1 MTGRGACIN
10 KKNGK
15 ADLHSLTV
23 TEPKSLAALN
33 RLIAASEPLV
43 PGSKRAVLGEGPMHP
58 AMAFVGEQPGD
69 QEDIEGRPFVGPAG
83 QILNRAFAAAG
94 ISRKKTYLT
103 NAVKHFKFE
112 ERGKRRIHQKP
123 TVGEVK
129 HYRWW
134 LLKELEF
141 VQPTLIIALGATAAL
156 ALANRP
162 ISVMK
167 QRGPITF
174 EAGPGYV
181 TVHPSY
187 LLRVPDRAAKNEAFA
202 AFVEDLRSAS
212 SLAASLA
219 ASQSTKVKR
228 HQRSALRD

>member
-1 MTGRGACIN
+1 LRA
-10 KKNGK
+10 
-15 ADLHSLTV
+15 LTE

-33 RLIAASEPLV
+33 RLIEASEPLAT
-43 PGSKRAVLGEGPMHP
+43 GSKRAVLGEGPMHP

-69 QEDIEGRPFVGPAG
+69 QEDIEGHPFVGPAG
-83 QILNRAFAAAG
+83 QILNRAFAAAE

-134 LLKELEF
+134 LIKELEL
-141 VQPTLIIALGATAAL
+141 VRPTLIVTLGATAAL

-167 QRGPITF
+167 QRGPMTF

-187 LLRVPDRAAKNEAFA
+187 LLRLPDKSAKAEAFA

-212 SLAASLA
+212 SFAASLA
-219 ASQSTKVKR
+219 ASQQTKVKR
-228 HQRSALRD
+228 HQRSTLRD

>member
-1 MTGRGACIN
+1 MTE
-10 KKNGK
+10 
-15 ADLHSLTV
+15 

-43 PGSKRAVLGEGPMHP
+43 TGSKRAVLGEGPMHP

-69 QEDIEGRPFVGPAG
+69 QEDIEGSPIRRSGRSNTEPRIRRCRNKPQKNVSDECCQTFQIRGARQTPDSPEADSRRSETLPLVADSKNSSSCNLHLSSRSERRP
-83 QILNRAFAAAG
+83 
-94 ISRKKTYLT
+94 
-103 NAVKHFKFE
+103 
-112 ERGKRRIHQKP
+112 
-123 TVGEVK
+123 
-129 HYRWW
+129 RWRS
-134 LLKELEF
+134 
-141 VQPTLIIALGATAAL
+141 PI
-156 ALANRP
+156 RP

-167 QRGPITF
+167 QRGPMTF

-228 HQRSALRD
+228 HQRSTLRD